1 MKPIKDRSDEELNRT
16 IAEWEGWMFI
26 PSRDIYISGQLQ
38 AVPEEWES
46 PDGNYRDASPNYT
59 SDLNACH
66 EAEKKWC
73 GQDGPEDGSHP
84 RFQLS
89 REVYNIA
96 VPYGQQP
103 FRATA
108 RQRAEALVAVIE
120 QQKGEQ

>member
-1 MKPIKDRSDEELNRT
+1 MTPIKDRSDEELNRT

-66 EAEKKWC
+66 EAKKKLLGCSTGWV
-73 GQDGPEDGSHP
+73 DFALALMNVLHAANMSAA
-84 RFQLS
+84 S
-89 REVYNIA
+89 S
-96 VPYGQQP
+96 
-103 FRATA
+103 AT
-108 RQRAEALVAVIE
+108 
-120 QQKGEQ
+120 